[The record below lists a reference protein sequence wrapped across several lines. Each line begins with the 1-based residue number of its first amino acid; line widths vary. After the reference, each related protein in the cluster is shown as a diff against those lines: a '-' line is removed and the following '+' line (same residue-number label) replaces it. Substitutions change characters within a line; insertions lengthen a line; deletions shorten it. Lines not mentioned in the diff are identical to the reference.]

1 MQSSSTAGT
10 LPRTGTTVGYIC
22 TRRSHVNP
30 ARRFTLTIHNGEW
43 AFCHDA
49 LAVGAHRWMATGGIS
64 LADVQRSTFARDL
77 ATD

>member
-1 MQSSSTAGT
+1 V
-10 LPRTGTTVGYIC
+10 VGYIC
-22 TRRSHVNP
+22 NRRAHANP
-30 ARRFTLTIHNGEW
+30 AQRFTLTIHNGEW

-49 LAVGAHRWMATGGIS
+49 FAVGAHRWMATGGMS